1 MRYLGILICFLLFLA
16 VGSPVA
22 TAAVETL
29 ISENFEDDAVDSKP
43 PKNEGQPGTWQPGCE
58 ILVGATKPSE
68 PSNLRCGLY
77 KNKDSTNSYDMNGY
91 LKSSRK
97 VTAVGE
103 KVHAEIDLRYENG
116 LIAFGIATD
125 ATATSPTVQAETALM
140 FLQFQHSTNSL
151 NKHLLAR
158 DSNDAFADLGIK
170 FYEKNNPFPE
180 GQSWNKIVIDYIVG
194 DSTAKLS
201 LNGGEPVPVP
211 LRNLGGPV
219 DGFFFI
225 DADHNPSTITWYSFD
240 NLLMTSEP
248 PDPVPVFVPPAPP
261 PRFPTGNRTS
271 EAAVR
276 FLTQATYGATP
287 ELIADVKLNGF
298 DDWITRQLK
307 APPTFTMPIMQGR
320 KIQQTLQDSVR
331 PAGIT
336 VTHFFNAWWKASLTG
351 DDQLRQRV
359 AFALS
364 QIFVIS
370 QNNDELEYKPL
381 ALSNY
386 YDMLLK
392 HAFGNY
398 RELLEQVTLS
408 PAMGAY
414 LDLRGNRKAD
424 GEIRPN
430 ENYAREILQLF
441 SIGLDKLN
449 PDGTLKLGA
458 DGMPIPTYDQDVII
472 GFARALTGWDYHQK
486 GTDPNPPPDFQ
497 RPMTLIPDFH
507 EEGKMPGKQY
517 SKLLFD
523 GITLQ
528 PGRSGKQDLQDSL
541 NVVFRHPNVGPFIS
555 RQLIQRLVCSNPSPG
570 YIYRVA
576 RKFDDNGQGVRG
588 DLGAVVRAI
597 LTDYEARSTTLLA
610 KTEYGHLKEPVVR
623 TAQIIRAFKPR
634 SITGDWKISNTD
646 TPLGQTPLRAQ
657 TVFNFF
663 SPNFAKSG
671 EVRKAQLVSPEFAI
685 TSETTTITAANFI
698 RFGVENGFGSGADIR
713 LDFTKELD
721 LAYNPTTLLNHLNL
735 ILMAGQMSQKMKAT
749 ITSYLSTI
757 PPKDARGRVLAAVA
771 LVGIS
776 PEYSVQR

>member
-1 MRYLGILICFLLFLA
+1 
-16 VGSPVA
+16 
-22 TAAVETL
+22 
-29 ISENFEDDAVDSKP
+29 
-43 PKNEGQPGTWQPGCE
+43 
-58 ILVGATKPSE
+58 
-68 PSNLRCGLY
+68 
-77 KNKDSTNSYDMNGY
+77 MNGY

-97 VTAVGE
+97 ITAVGE
-103 KVHAEIDLRYENG
+103 KVHAEIDLRFDNG
-116 LIAFGIATD
+116 FIAFGIATD

-140 FLQFQHSTNSL
+140 FLQFQHATISHKTN
-151 NKHLLAR
+151 LLAR
-158 DSNDAFADLGIK
+158 DSNNAFADLGIK
-170 FYEKNNPFPE
+170 FYETNNPFPE

-201 LNGGEPVPVP
+201 LNGGEPVSVP
-211 LRNLGGPV
+211 LRNPGGPV

-225 DADHNPSTITWYSFD
+225 DADHNPSSITWYSFD

-248 PDPVPVFVPPAPP
+248 ADPVPVFVPPASPP
-261 PRFPTGNRTS
+261 KLSTGYRTS
-271 EAAVR
+271 EDAVR

-287 ELIADVKLNGF
+287 ELISDVKSNGF
-298 DDWITRQLK
+298 DDWITRQLQV
-307 APPTFTMPIMQGR
+307 PPTFTMPIMQGR
-320 KIQQTLQDSVR
+320 KIQQTVQDSVR

-351 DDQLRQRV
+351 EDQLRQRV

-364 QIFVIS
+364 QILVIS
-370 QNNDELEYKPL
+370 QNNDELEHKPL

-386 YDMLLK
+386 YDMLVK

-408 PAMGAY
+408 PAMGEY
-414 LDLRGNRKAD
+414 LNNRGNRKAD
-424 GEIRPN
+424 GKIKPN

-441 SIGLDKLN
+441 SIGLEQLN
-449 PDGTLKLGA
+449 PDGTWKLDA
-458 DGMPIPTYDQDVII
+458 DGMPIPTYDQDVIV

-486 GTDPNPPPDFQ
+486 GTDPNPSPDFQ
-497 RPMTLIPDFH
+497 NPMTLIPDFH

-517 SKLLFD
+517 SKLLLD

-528 PGRSGKQDLQDSL
+528 PERSGWQDLEDSL
-541 NVVFRHPNVGPFIS
+541 NVIFRHPNVGPFIS

-610 KTEYGHLKEPVVR
+610 KTGYGHLKEPVVR
-623 TAQIIRAFKPR
+623 TAQLIRAFKPR
-634 SITGDWKISNTD
+634 SITGDWKIANTD
-646 TPLGQTPLRAQ
+646 TPLGQTPLRAG

-671 EVRKAQLVSPEFAI
+671 EIQKSQMVSPEFAI

-721 LAYNPTTLLNHLNL
+721 LAYNPPSLLNRLNL

-749 ITSYLSTI
+749 ITSHLSTI
-757 PPKDARGRVLAAVA
+757 PPKDARERVLAAVA